1 MHLSNIF
8 KFTEGLRQDGHQ
20 IGRKVGDALELL
32 TFGMIEKDSTLIE
45 PLVIEN
51 GIEGATSAEHKVE
64 FSFYQ
69 KGGNGFP
76 SKNPDELFG
85 LVECKKVG
93 VEQTINSTFKK
104 WRTQNPVFYST
115 VGYNFLINPATGNYK
130 WDLTLSP
137 LTGENNLRCAIKKKD
152 VVGKVVESTNQEYK
166 LNAQERILIV
176 VDIDGNLYV
185 KGVDEYLSSIN
196 SDIQTCK
203 IVRATL
209 LESNKIKELI
219 IEDALSGPQTPE
231 KAKQASFV
239 SLDVRKR
246 VLGHFDKL
254 DEDMDKFVSI
264 LVIGEASHW
273 EEKSRSM
280 VRLCNDYNLLV
291 PDNAIVL
298 LFEKFKEA
306 FGDSYQDKITKSLY
320 QSNGDVKR
328 LTTEVIDEFDEHILK
343 DMATGHWVKFSCHV
357 ADGKSK
363 LQVVDIE

>member
-1 MHLSNIF
+1 M
-8 KFTEGLRQDGHQ
+8 RQDGHQ

-45 PLVIEN
+45 HLVIEN

-166 LNAQERILIV
+166 LNAQERILIAV
-176 VDIDGNLYV
+176 SYTHL
-185 KGVDEYLSSIN
+185 
-196 SDIQTCK
+196 
-203 IVRATL
+203 TL
-209 LESNKIKELI
+209 
-219 IEDALSGPQTPE
+219 P
-231 KAKQASFV
+231 
-239 SLDVRKR
+239 
-246 VLGHFDKL
+246 
-254 DEDMDKFVSI
+254 
-264 LVIGEASHW
+264 
-273 EEKSRSM
+273 
-280 VRLCNDYNLLV
+280 
-291 PDNAIVL
+291 
-298 LFEKFKEA
+298 
-306 FGDSYQDKITKSLY
+306 
-320 QSNGDVKR
+320 
-328 LTTEVIDEFDEHILK
+328 TT
-343 DMATGHWVKFSCHV
+343 
-357 ADGKSK
+357 
-363 LQVVDIE
+363 